1 MTVYEI
7 IQQKEEQVERLT
19 REISALRAAARML
32 EESQNMEFELVPAGR
47 EVRVGEAKNERTENT
62 EAISMICWKLL
73 KACRGRYA

>member
-32 EESQNMEFELVPAGR
+32 EESRNMEFELVPAGC
-47 EVRVGEAKNERTENT
+47 EVRVGETKKEQKTLRQFP
-62 EAISMICWKLL
+62 
-73 KACRGRYA
+73 

>member
-32 EESQNMEFELVPAGR
+32 QESRNMEFELVPAGN
-47 EVRVGEAKNERTENT
+47 EVRVGETKNEQKTLT
-62 EAISMICWKLL
+62 QFP
-73 KACRGRYA
+73 

>member
-32 EESQNMEFELVPAGR
+32 EESPNMEFELVPAGG
-47 EVRVGEAKNERTENT
+47 EVRVGETKKEQKTLRQFP
-62 EAISMICWKLL
+62 
-73 KACRGRYA
+73 

>member
-32 EESQNMEFELVPAGR
+32 QESRNMEFELVPAGN
-47 EVRVGEAKNERTENT
+47 EVRVGETKNEQKTLRQFP
-62 EAISMICWKLL
+62 
-73 KACRGRYA
+73 

>member
-32 EESQNMEFELVPAGR
+32 EESPNMEFELVPAGS
-47 EVRVGEAKNERTENT
+47 EVRVGETKKDQKTLRQFP
-62 EAISMICWKLL
+62 
-73 KACRGRYA
+73 

>member
-32 EESQNMEFELVPAGR
+32 EESQKVELALVPAGS
-47 EVRVGEAKNERTENT
+47 EARVGETTNEQKR
-62 EAISMICWKLL
+62 L
-73 KACRGRYA
+73 RQFP

>member
-32 EESQNMEFELVPAGR
+32 QESRNMEFELVPACDEVIVR
-47 EVRVGEAKNERTENT
+47 ETKREQKTLRQFP
-62 EAISMICWKLL
+62 
-73 KACRGRYA
+73 

>member
-32 EESQNMEFELVPAGR
+32 EESRNMEFELVSAGS
-47 EVRVGEAKNERTENT
+47 EVRVGETKNEQKTLRQFP
-62 EAISMICWKLL
+62 
-73 KACRGRYA
+73 

>member
-32 EESQNMEFELVPAGR
+32 QESRNIEFELVPAGN
-47 EVRVGEAKNERTENT
+47 EVRVGETKNEQKTLRQFP
-62 EAISMICWKLL
+62 
-73 KACRGRYA
+73 

>member
-32 EESQNMEFELVPAGR
+32 EESRYAELELVPAGS
-47 EVRVGEAKNERTENT
+47 EVRVGETRNEQKTLRQFP
-62 EAISMICWKLL
+62 
-73 KACRGRYA
+73 

>member
-32 EESQNMEFELVPAGR
+32 EESRNMEFALVPAGS
-47 EVRVGEAKNERTENT
+47 EVRVEEAKKEQKTLRQFP
-62 EAISMICWKLL
+62 
-73 KACRGRYA
+73 

>member
-32 EESQNMEFELVPAGR
+32 EESQNVELELVTAGC
-47 EVRVGEAKNERTENT
+47 EVRVGETKNEQKTLRQFP
-62 EAISMICWKLL
+62 
-73 KACRGRYA
+73 

>member
-32 EESQNMEFELVPAGR
+32 EESRNMEFELVPVGS
-47 EVRVGEAKNERTENT
+47 EVRVGETKNEQKTLRQFP
-62 EAISMICWKLL
+62 
-73 KACRGRYA
+73 